1 MKIAGRWCTMCKFF
15 LILYSLLFILIPI
28 QSKASQEEVFR
39 IYTNGEL
46 AYIDKELGTPFSKDN
61 RTFVPV
67 RFFAYQF
74 GWNIEWRSNEQTAV
88 VSNEDTTVSV
98 KLNTPYA
105 TVNGKRINI
114 DPSGKI
120 TAIVRGSRTYLP
132 LRFIVEQFRLK
143 VDYRQERDKYITHII
158 EVYDEGSSLYQEL
171 KKHMDETNTD
181 YKGEP
186 HELVLISK
194 NSIDG
199 IKPPLKK
206 RIKKIGGTLESIKAL
221 GEYEGST
228 LPFKEMKYLI
238 RYRGEKTLRNKPNSR
253 FNNKGTYANPG
264 EQAALQDIQI
274 KLQTGVIQNEDTL
287 RKELRKWRLKGAICE
302 DNFKEAYRMFKKMYG
317 NKE

>member
-1 MKIAGRWCTMCKFF
+1 MRRLFVLIA
-15 LILYSLLFILIPI
+15 LIMSITIPI
-28 QSKASQEEVFR
+28 QAKAAQEEAFR

-46 AYIDKELGTPFSKDN
+46 AYIDKELGAPFSKDN

-74 GWNIEWRSNEQTAV
+74 GWDIEWKGNEQTAV
-88 VSNEDTTVSV
+88 VSNGDTTISV

-105 TVNGKRINI
+105 TVNGERINI

-120 TAIVRGSRTYLP
+120 TAMVRDNRTYLP
-132 LRFIVEQFRLK
+132 LRFIVEQFKLK
-143 VDYRQERDKYITHII
+143 VDYRQEKDKYITHII

-171 KKHMDETNTD
+171 KEYLDETNTP
-181 YKGEP
+181 YKGEL

-199 IKPPLKK
+199 IKSPLEK

-221 GEYEGST
+221 GEYEEST
-228 LPFKEMKYLI
+228 LDFKEMKYLI
-238 RYRGEKTLRNKPNSR
+238 QYRGDKTLKNKPNSK
-253 FNNKGTYANPG
+253 FNNKGIYTNPG
-264 EQAALQDIQI
+264 EQAALQDIKD
-274 KLQTGVIQNEDTL
+274 KLQTGVIQDENTL

-302 DNFKEAYRMFKKMYG
+302 DNYKEAYRMFKKMYG
-317 NKE
+317 DKE

>member
-1 MKIAGRWCTMCKFF
+1 MRRLFVLIALIMCM
-15 LILYSLLFILIPI
+15 IIPI
-28 QSKASQEEVFR
+28 QTKAVQEEAFR

-46 AYIDKELGTPFSKDN
+46 AYIDKELGAPFSKDN

-74 GWNIEWRSNEQTAV
+74 GWDIEWKSNEQTAV
-88 VSNEDTTVSV
+88 VSNGDTTILV

-105 TVNGKRINI
+105 TVNGERINI

-120 TAIVRGSRTYLP
+120 TAMVRDNRTYLP
-132 LRFIVEQFRLK
+132 LRFIAEQFKLK
-143 VDYRQERDKYITHII
+143 VDYRQEKDKYITHII

-171 KKHMDETNTD
+171 KEYLDETNTP
-181 YKGEP
+181 YKGEL

-199 IKPPLKK
+199 IKSPLEK

-221 GEYEGST
+221 GEYEEST
-228 LPFKEMKYLI
+228 LDFKEMKYLI
-238 RYRGEKTLRNKPNSR
+238 QYRGDKTLKNKPNSK
-253 FNNKGTYANPG
+253 FNNKGTYTNPG
-264 EQAALQDIQI
+264 EQAALQDIKD
-274 KLQTGVIQNEDTL
+274 KLQTGIIQDENTL

-302 DNFKEAYRMFKKMYG
+302 DNYKEAYRMFKKIYG
-317 NKE
+317 DKE

>member
-1 MKIAGRWCTMCKFF
+1 MRR
-15 LILYSLLFILIPI
+15 LFILITLVLCMAIPI
-28 QSKASQEEVFR
+28 QTKAAQEEAFR

-46 AYIDKELGTPFSKDN
+46 AYIDKELGTPFSQNN

-74 GWNIEWRSNEQTAV
+74 GWNIEWQGAKQTAV
-88 VSNEDTTVSV
+88 VSNGDTTISV

-105 TVNGKRINI
+105 TVNGERINI

-120 TAIVRGSRTYLP
+120 TAMVRDNRTYLP
-132 LRFIVEQFRLK
+132 LRFIAEQFKLK
-143 VDYRQERDKYITHII
+143 VDYRQEKDKYITRII

-171 KKHMDETNTD
+171 KEYLDETNTP
-181 YKGEP
+181 YKGEL

-199 IKPPLKK
+199 IKSPLEK

-221 GEYEGST
+221 GEYEEST
-228 LPFKEMKYLI
+228 LDFKEMKYLI
-238 RYRGEKTLRNKPNSR
+238 QYRGDKTLKNKPNSK
-253 FNNKGTYANPG
+253 FNNKGTYTNPG
-264 EQAALQDIQI
+264 EQAALQDIKD
-274 KLQTGVIQNEDTL
+274 KLQTGIIQDENTL

-302 DNFKEAYRMFKKMYG
+302 DNYKEAYRMFKKMYG
-317 NKE
+317 DKE